1 MATPI
6 SPVHVA
12 LLAHADKQAVHI
24 SRILS
29 SLVGG
34 GRYHVAV
41 VYSSVTKLVSIYL
54 DGVEYSYGTQN
65 TINDT
70 PTLMGAMSTFYIG
83 K

>member
-1 MATPI
+1 
-6 SPVHVA
+6 V
-12 LLAHADKQAVHI
+12 
-24 SRILS
+24 
-29 SLVGG
+29 VGG

-65 TINDT
+65 TVTDT
-70 PTLMGAMSTFYIG
+70 PALMGSMSAFYIG

>member
-1 MATPI
+1 
-6 SPVHVA
+6 
-12 LLAHADKQAVHI
+12 
-24 SRILS
+24 
-29 SLVGG
+29 VGG